1 MLNPRIGDMAPSA
14 FMRLDAMMAD
24 LTPAPGVTP
33 VNLTLGDPQIPPP
46 RFILDAF
53 EENHALFGR
62 YTATD
67 GTPEYRQAVLD
78 LIVRIYDLPEG
89 MIERDRNILPVAG
102 LREGMAMLPQVVTP
116 DEKARQPPAIL
127 IPNPFYHPYAGAAVA
142 AYGEPVFVPA
152 LAENRFMPDFASLDE
167 ATLSRTAAAFVCTP
181 ANPQGTAASLDY
193 LCAAIELAR
202 AHDFLL
208 IVDECYAEVYFDQ
221 RPPGALEA
229 CARLGGSLDNVIAF
243 HSLSKRSSAPG
254 LRSGFAV
261 GDGEVLR
268 RYFKL
273 RNYVGVAVSRPILA
287 AASAL
292 LRDTDHV
299 AETRAYYKANFD
311 AAHRILGNRY
321 GYYRPDGGFFLW
333 LDVGDGMAAAT
344 RLWAEAAIKVV
355 PGELMSRD
363 VPGSD
368 AVGKPYIRVALVHD
382 LASSIDSLERMTE
395 VLG

>member
-1 MLNPRIGDMAPSA
+1 MFNERIGAMAPSA

-53 EENHALFGR
+53 EDNHALFGR

-67 GTPEYRQAVLD
+67 GTPAYRQAVLD
-78 LIVRIYDLPEG
+78 LMVRLYDLPEG

-116 DEKARQPPAIL
+116 DEKAGQPTAIL

-142 AYGEPVFVPA
+142 AHGEPVFVPA
-152 LAENRFMPDFASLDE
+152 LAENRFMPDFAGLDE

-193 LCAAIELAR
+193 LCEAIELAR

-208 IVDECYAEVYFDQ
+208 IVDERYAEVYFDQ

-229 CARLGGSLDNVIAF
+229 CARLGGSLDNVVAF
-243 HSLSKRSSAPG
+243 HSVSKRSSAPG

-287 AASAL
+287 AATAL
-292 LRDTDHV
+292 LRDTEHV
-299 AETRAYYKANFD
+299 DATRAYYKANFD

-333 LDVGDGMAAAT
+333 LDVGDGIEAAK
-344 RLWAEAAIKVV
+344 RLWAQAAVKVL
-355 PGELMSRD
+355 PGRYLAED
-363 VPGSD
+363 NPDGSNN
-368 AVGKPYIRVALVHD
+368 AAQYIRVALVSD
-382 LASSIDSLERMTE
+382 LESTRTALTRIAATL
-395 VLG
+395 

>member
-1 MLNPRIGDMAPSA
+1 MFNERIGAMAPSA

-53 EENHALFGR
+53 EDNHALFGR

-67 GTPEYRQAVLD
+67 GTPAYRQAVLD
-78 LIVRIYDLPEG
+78 LMVRLYDLPEG

-116 DEKARQPPAIL
+116 DEKAGQPTAIL

-142 AYGEPVFVPA
+142 AHGEPVFVPA
-152 LAENRFMPDFASLDE
+152 LAENRFMPDFAGLDE

-193 LCAAIELAR
+193 LCEAIELAR

-229 CARLGGSLDNVIAF
+229 CAQLGGSLDNVVAF
-243 HSLSKRSSAPG
+243 HSVSKRSSAPG

-287 AASAL
+287 AATAL
-292 LRDTDHV
+292 LRDTEHV
-299 AETRAYYKANFD
+299 DATRAYYKANFD

-333 LDVGDGMAAAT
+333 LDVGDGMAAAK
-344 RLWAEAAIKVV
+344 RLWTEAAIKVV
-355 PGELMSRD
+355 PGELMSREA
-363 VPGSD
+363 PGSD

-382 LASSIDSLERMTE
+382 LASTIDSLERMTE

>member
-1 MLNPRIGDMAPSA
+1 MLNQRIGGMAPSA

-78 LIVRIYDLPEG
+78 LMVRIYDLPEG

-116 DEKARQPPAIL
+116 DEKAGLPPVIL

-142 AYGEPVFVPA
+142 AHGEPVFVPA
-152 LAENRFMPDFASLDE
+152 LAENRFMPDFVGLDE

-208 IVDECYAEVYFDQ
+208 IVDECYAEVYVDQ

-229 CARLGGSLDNVIAF
+229 CARLGGSLDNVVTF

-287 AASAL
+287 AATAL
-292 LRDTDHV
+292 LRDTEHV
-299 AETRAYYKANFD
+299 AEIRAYYKANFD

-333 LDVGDGMAAAT
+333 LDVGDGVAAAK
-344 RLWAEAAIKVV
+344 RLWTEAAIKVV

-382 LASSIDSLERMTE
+382 LASTIDSLERLTE